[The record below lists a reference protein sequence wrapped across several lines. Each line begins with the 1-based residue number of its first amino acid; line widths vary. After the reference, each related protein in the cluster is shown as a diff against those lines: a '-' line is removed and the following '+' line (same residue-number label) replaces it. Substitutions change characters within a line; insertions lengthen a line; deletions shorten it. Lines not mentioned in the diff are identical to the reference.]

1 MTTNN
6 EADDFVEGMCPLL
19 ELPCPRG
26 EEAALQCCL
35 RVCGNFDPL
44 ASFADL
50 CILECA
56 RTRAAKMRQTTV
68 KLFY

>member
-1 MTTNN
+1 MVEEEKDDVMT
-6 EADDFVEGMCPLL
+6 DMCPLL

-35 RVCGNFDPL
+35 RVQSNFDPL
-44 ASFADL
+44 ARFGDL

-56 RTRAAKMRQTTV
+56 KERAHRIRGATIKY
-68 KLFY
+68 FS